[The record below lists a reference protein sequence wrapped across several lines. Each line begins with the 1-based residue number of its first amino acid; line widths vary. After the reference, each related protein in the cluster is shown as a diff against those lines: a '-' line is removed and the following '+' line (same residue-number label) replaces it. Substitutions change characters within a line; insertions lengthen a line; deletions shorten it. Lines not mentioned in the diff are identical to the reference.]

1 MLTLLFI
8 YFILLIIFIIFSVA
22 AIYHLNRF
30 GYVGDLTRPVI
41 AIYIVLSAIVIAVT
55 FVLIATRSWPSDFS
69 L

>member
-1 MLTLLFI
+1 MLSLLI
-8 YFILLIIFIIFSVA
+8 VYFILLIAFIIFSVA

-41 AIYIVLSAIVIAVT
+41 AIYIVISIIVIAVT
-55 FVLIATRSWPSDFS
+55 LVLISTRSWPSDFN